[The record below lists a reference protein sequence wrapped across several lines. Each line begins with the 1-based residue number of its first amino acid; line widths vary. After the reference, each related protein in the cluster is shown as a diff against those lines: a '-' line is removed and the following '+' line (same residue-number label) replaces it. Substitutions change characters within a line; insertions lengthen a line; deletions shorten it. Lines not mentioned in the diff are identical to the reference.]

1 MGLSVNKY
9 APNIDPTSSS
19 AHPFD
24 IVRIFRMAEEPVH
37 ALVAPPHEALK
48 TVLDETLRSKMQG
61 AVLRTILHMGLAM
74 FCNKSQ

>member
-61 AVLRTILHMGLAM
+61 GSIAHDFTHGARNVL
-74 FCNKSQ
+74 Q